1 MKEVVEKSK
10 PLSGKKWVK
19 TYRAADRLTKIA
31 MLSRSLWANKICSLN
46 YGFLSYLYSFK
57 HLEYHELEQKAIE
70 KELEKV

>member
-19 TYRAADRLTKIA
+19 TYKAADRLTKIA
-31 MLSRSLWANKICSLN
+31 MLSRSLWANKIASYN
-46 YGFLSYLYSFK
+46 YGYLSYLYSDK
-57 HLEYHELEQKAIE
+57 YVEYYKLERKAIE